1 MARETTRACAN
12 VPRYVGAPRS
22 SVKTPCAS
30 ELVSLYIAGEPNTK
44 NARPAKMDIW
54 TGGESMHV
62 AHIFFAFDIENIN
75 VSRWY
80 MADKDGGADMN
91 STPISKLPPPTM
103 LGGGAAETAAS
114 SLPQGAN
121 YQDILKSVDLARNNF
136 AASGPPRQQQQHFQ
150 PAPSSYD
157 DENPE
162 LEAMMRM
169 RARAAAAQGQA
180 QAARGRNKAA
190 TVKNHHARDA
200 PAQAASKFDFK
211 FLRSGLIVAA
221 IVFVVLLKI
230 APLVATKLPFS
241 IDSVTGKF
249 TTVGLL
255 IVSFLAGGT
264 FLFADEMLK
273 RYAA

>member
-1 MARETTRACAN
+1 
-12 VPRYVGAPRS
+12 
-22 SVKTPCAS
+22 
-30 ELVSLYIAGEPNTK
+30 
-44 NARPAKMDIW
+44 
-54 TGGESMHV
+54 
-62 AHIFFAFDIENIN
+62 
-75 VSRWY
+75 

-103 LGGGAAETAAS
+103 IGGGATDATP
-114 SLPQGAN
+114 LPQGAN
-121 YQDILKSVDLARNNF
+121 YQDILKNVDLARNNF
-136 AASGPPRQQQQHFQ
+136 AASPPPRPNVQ
-150 PAPSSYD
+150 AASYG

-169 RARAAAAQGQA
+169 RARAQAQGQM
-180 QAARGRNKAA
+180 QQQPVGVRSKA
-190 TVKNHHARDA
+190 TGKNHRERGAESAH
-200 PAQAASKFDFK
+200 PATTTSKFDLK
-211 FLRSGLIVAA
+211 FLRPGLIVAA

-273 RYAA
+273 RYAT